1 MLVNDY
7 LKAYEDSWQLEY
19 DCRSLDGVFHSL
31 ELSEKWEKETH
42 HQSQSFKFIMDFLP
56 QKLTLTAMT
65 EQFPSS
71 FLCITVSFNCS
82 DEDTY
87 WSTKV

>member
-56 QKLTLTAMT
+56 
-65 EQFPSS
+65 
-71 FLCITVSFNCS
+71 
-82 DEDTY
+82 
-87 WSTKV
+87 

>member
-31 ELSEKWEKETH
+31 ELSEIWEKH
-42 HQSQSFKFIMDFLP
+42 IINLNLSNLSLIFSQK
-56 QKLTLTAMT
+56 
-65 EQFPSS
+65 
-71 FLCITVSFNCS
+71 
-82 DEDTY
+82 TY
-87 WSTKV
+87 FDCND

>member
-31 ELSEKWEKETH
+31 ELSEIWEKH
-42 HQSQSFKFIMDFLP
+42 IINLNLSNLSWIFS